1 VKEVAMSRK
10 TLRSLTARVVLL
22 TLAPWCAGCA
32 TEIYSRSSSVPAGP
46 VGRGRLEVRV
56 FDDANHRKQNLVSL
70 REVVT
75 ELYRLEAGEETLV
88 REEKAAR
95 WSADDLA
102 PGRYRLYVGRW
113 VAEDGSTHALP
124 HDQDETFAIRAE
136 KSTVADVVLKDGKKA
151 TMWIVIAGTVL
162 GAVAYGT
169 YQMSQVDLLGDSE
182 W

>member
-1 VKEVAMSRK
+1 MSRK

-32 TEIYSRSSSVPAGP
+32 TEIYSRSSTVPAGP
-46 VGRGRLEVRV
+46 MGRGRLEVRV
-56 FDDANHRKQNLVSL
+56 FDDATHRKQNLVSL

-88 REEKAAR
+88 REARTAR

-102 PGRYRLYVGRW
+102 PGRYRLHVGRW
-113 VAEDGSTHALP
+113 IGEDGATHALP
-124 HDQDETFAIRAE
+124 HDQDETFAISAT

-151 TMWIVIAGTVL
+151 TMWIAIAGTVI
-162 GAVAYGT
+162 AVLAYG
-169 YQMSQVDLLGDSE
+169 YNQMSHWDPLGDFE
-182 W
+182 L